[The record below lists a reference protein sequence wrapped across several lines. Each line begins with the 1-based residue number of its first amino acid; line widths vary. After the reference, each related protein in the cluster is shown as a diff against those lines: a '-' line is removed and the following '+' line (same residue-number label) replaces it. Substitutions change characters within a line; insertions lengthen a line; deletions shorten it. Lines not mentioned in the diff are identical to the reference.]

1 MNLKQTKQMTKKFKT
16 LPKIQ
21 TLQLIRNANRIL
33 LNKLHSN
40 VLNNNNESKDAET
53 LSMELNL
60 MYNNYEA
67 SEIALSQYLNK

>member
-1 MNLKQTKQMTKKFKT
+1 MSKKFKT
-16 LPKIQ
+16 LSKIQ

-40 VLNNNNESKDAET
+40 VLNNNNEYKDAET
-53 LSMELNL
+53 LAMELKL

>member
-1 MNLKQTKQMTKKFKT
+1 MSKKFKT

-21 TLQLIRNANRIL
+21 ALQLVRNANRIL